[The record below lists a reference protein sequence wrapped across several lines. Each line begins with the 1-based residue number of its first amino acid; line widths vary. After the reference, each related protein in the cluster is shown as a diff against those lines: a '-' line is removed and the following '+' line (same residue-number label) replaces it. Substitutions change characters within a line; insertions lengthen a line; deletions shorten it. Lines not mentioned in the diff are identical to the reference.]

1 MNANEIKFRCSSLG
15 HLMTDPREKAK
26 KESGEL
32 AETVKTHLVDVFV
45 SAKYGRREEIMGKY
59 LDKGNEREEDAITL
73 VSRVTKRFYKKNTE
87 RLTNDYISGELDLFL
102 GETVDN
108 ADETIDTK
116 VSWSANTFFRAKNKP
131 LDKMYEW
138 QGVGYMALS
147 GAKKHTV
154 AYCLVNG
161 TESAIANEKR
171 ILSYQNGMM
180 DAGGN
185 PSLEFIERCKQIEIN
200 HIFDLAAFQK
210 EYQHYDFANDV
221 SKWTYDIPMEE
232 RLFMISFQR
241 DESEIERLYQRI
253 RDCRNWMN
261 ENLFME
267 VLTPKETVLV

>member
-210 EYQHYDFANDV
+210 EYPHYDFANDV

-232 RLFMISFQR
+232 RLFMISFER
-241 DESEIERLYQRI
+241 DEAEIERLYQ
-253 RDCRNWMN
+253 
-261 ENLFME
+261 
-267 VLTPKETVLV
+267 

>member
-210 EYQHYDFANDV
+210 EYPHYDFANDV

-232 RLFMISFQR
+232 RLFMISFER
-241 DESEIERLYQRI
+241 DEAEIERLYQRI
-253 RDCRNWMN
+253 RDCRRWMN